1 MITLEA
7 GRTSTWRLPRFSAL
21 KMLRRQSLSTETR
34 TMAPARGGRAKRA
47 QHVAWKTHS
56 RSGQQAIPRAD
67 APQRAAAEGAGHL
80 ASCTCKS
87 WFTEAC
93 ENLVP
98 QNCVT
103 VIVLWSIAFWRR
115 QVRRERVEGEEG
127 EVVVVTLLGR

>member
-34 TMAPARGGRAKRA
+34 TMAPARGRRAKRA
-47 QHVAWKTHS
+47 QHVTWKTHS

-93 ENLVP
+93 ENLVSTERC
-98 QNCVT
+98 NCKLYCGASRSGDGY
-103 VIVLWSIAFWRR
+103 IVSS
-115 QVRRERVEGEEG
+115 G
-127 EVVVVTLLGR
+127 